1 MARTSNIYEDE
12 QANYQL
18 RECINNHSEKKRAA
32 EEDSRQKQI
41 EEREKVRLNA
51 MGQNAIRCV
60 ADVVIFVALFG
71 AMKAELI
78 ASAIVIPATYL
89 CAIHFGW
96 CANKVAYFVRK
107 GRGGK

>member
-1 MARTSNIYEDE
+1 MARASNIHEDE

-18 RECINNHSEKKRAA
+18 LECINSHSEKKKAA
-32 EEDSRQKQI
+32 EEDNRQKQM
-41 EEREKVRLNA
+41 EEREKARLNT
-51 MGQNAIRCV
+51 MGLNAIRCII
-60 ADVVIFVALFG
+60 DVVIFVALFG

-96 CANKVAYFVRK
+96 CANRVAHLVRK